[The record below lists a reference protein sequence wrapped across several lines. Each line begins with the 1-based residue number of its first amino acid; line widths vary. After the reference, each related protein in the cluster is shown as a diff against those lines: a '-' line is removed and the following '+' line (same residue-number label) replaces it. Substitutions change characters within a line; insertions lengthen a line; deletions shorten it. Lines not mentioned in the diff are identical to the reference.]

1 MNRRALLIQ
10 LLGLGA
16 AGFATPSF
24 ALGQGAFREKVNL
37 FEPILGPIPLPTDG
51 LTAAQQRHHYARIAI
66 QDKLVVPKGYR
77 SDLVLSWG
85 DALGHGRFGFNNDY
99 LAFQPQTTNQ
109 GVLTVNFEYISAK
122 SWCAGFEEVMG
133 FSLPFRALIDELSRR
148 GGSIDAGSLPA
159 GDGLLANV
167 MAVARAAL
175 MDLGIGV
182 ATIERN
188 AEGRWL
194 HQSGEL
200 DRRITGLSGW
210 QKSEEKLRTSG
221 PASAV
226 FRRQQ
231 RMGYNDG
238 LGDRVIGTFANC
250 AGGQTP
256 WGTVLSAEENFQNQ
270 VVEAVFADGSSPSPA
285 DCPFRFDGERL
296 EGLGNPFGMAGNN

>member
-1 MNRRALLIQ
+1 MNRRSLLIQ

-16 AGFATPSF
+16 AGVATPSL
-24 ALGQGAFREKVNL
+24 ARGSHAGGSHARGSLAGRQGALRDKIKT
-37 FEPILGPIPLPTDG
+37 FEPLLGPIPLPTDG
-51 LTAAQQRHHYARIAI
+51 LTAAQQRHHYARITI

-85 DALGHGRFGFNNDY
+85 DSLGSGRFGFNNDY
-99 LAFQPQTTNQ
+99 LAFQPLTANR

-148 GGSIDAGSLPA
+148 GGSVDASSLPA
-159 GDGLLANV
+159 GDALLANV
-167 MAVARAAL
+167 MSVARAAL

-188 AEGRWL
+188 SQGRWL

-210 QKSEEKLRTSG
+210 KRPRSSCSPL
-221 PASAV
+221 V
-226 FRRQQ
+226 RQQ
-231 RMGYNDG
+231 LCSGVNNGWVTTMPWE
-238 LGDRVIGTFANC
+238 IG
-250 AGGQTP
+250 
-256 WGTVLSAEENFQNQ
+256 
-270 VVEAVFADGSSPSPA
+270 
-285 DCPFRFDGERL
+285 
-296 EGLGNPFGMAGNN
+296 